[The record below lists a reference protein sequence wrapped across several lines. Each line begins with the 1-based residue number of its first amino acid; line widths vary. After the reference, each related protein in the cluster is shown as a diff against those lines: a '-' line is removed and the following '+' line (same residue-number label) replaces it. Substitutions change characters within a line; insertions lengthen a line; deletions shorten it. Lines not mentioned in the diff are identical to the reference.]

1 MHVGELYTSD
11 KKPIIS
17 FEFFPPRNEKAEQT
31 FGKVVDSLATLA
43 PDYMSVT
50 FGAGGSTRDG
60 SYQTVKQLTVDKKI
74 PTVAYLAGFGLA
86 PDEITQ
92 VLDKYR
98 DLGVQT
104 IFVIRGDQ
112 PQDPDF
118 QPHPES
124 FAHASD
130 IIAFIKKHYDF
141 CLGCAGY
148 PEGHIQAESLEK
160 DIEYLKLK
168 QDNGAEYAV
177 TQYCYD
183 NDVFFQYVEKCRA
196 AGVTIPIIPGIMP
209 VYTIKMTHML
219 AKVCGTAITD
229 DLKRGLDQLNPENK
243 DAVLDFG
250 VDFAVEQCRGLI
262 NNGIKT
268 LHFYTMDRSRSTT
281 AIINRLREEN
291 LL

>member
-1 MHVGELYTSD
+1 MHAGKLYASD

-17 FEFFPPRNEKAEQT
+17 FEFFPPRNEQAAQT
-31 FGKVVDSLATLA
+31 FDEVVGSLATLG

-50 FGAGGSTRDG
+50 FGAGGSTREG
-60 SYQTVKQLTVDKKI
+60 SYQTVKQLLVEKKI

-92 VLDKYR
+92 VLDRYR
-98 DLGVQT
+98 ELGVET

-118 QPHPES
+118 KPHPES
-124 FAHASD
+124 FSHASEM
-130 IIAFIKKHYDF
+130 IAFIKKRYDF

-148 PEGHIQAESLEK
+148 PEGHIQAESREK
-160 DIEYLKLK
+160 DIAFLKLK
-168 QDNGAEYAV
+168 QDNGAQYV
-177 TQYCYD
+177 ITQYCYD
-183 NDVFFQYVEKCRA
+183 NDVFFRYVEKCRA

-209 VYTIKMTHML
+209 VYTIKMTQML
-219 AKVCGTAITD
+219 SKICGTTITT
-229 DLKRGLDQLNPENK
+229 DLQRGLDQVDPGDK

-250 VDFAVEQCRGLI
+250 VDFAVAQCRGLI
-262 NNGIKT
+262 DKGVSA

-281 AIINRLREEN
+281 AIINRLREEK